1 MISAILLAAGQSK
14 RFGKKNKL
22 IIKYKNKS
30 LIQSALLNLLKTNVN
45 KIVLVLGYE
54 QTQIKKRIYK
64 KKNIKIVINKK
75 FNSGI
80 ASSISCGLK
89 YLDNKTTGFFVC
101 LGDMPKV
108 NKNVYNKLILN
119 FYKHNKIIVPCY
131 KNKRGNPVIFPVKYK
146 KKLMSLKGDN
156 GAKKLLKKNCQ
167 IVFFKNKSI
176 LFDIDLKTDI
186 K

>member
-30 LIQSALLNLLKTNVN
+30 LIQSALLNLLKSNVN
-45 KIVLVLGYE
+45 KIVVVLGHE

-108 NKNVYNKLILN
+108 NKNVYNK
-119 FYKHNKIIVPCY
+119 
-131 KNKRGNPVIFPVKYK
+131 
-146 KKLMSLKGDN
+146 
-156 GAKKLLKKNCQ
+156 
-167 IVFFKNKSI
+167 
-176 LFDIDLKTDI
+176 
-186 K
+186 

>member
-30 LIQSALLNLLKTNVN
+30 LIQSALLNLLKSNVN
-45 KIVLVLGYE
+45 KIVVVLGHE

-64 KKNIKIVINKK
+64 KKNIKIVIN
-75 FNSGI
+75 
-80 ASSISCGLK
+80 
-89 YLDNKTTGFFVC
+89 TTGFFVC